1 MSFLSSRIAQRLYSQ
16 KFLYFPSLGAAV
28 AVTPVWFS
36 ITADLH
42 MKQLS
47 YAIEQSFLD
56 YADCNFSS
64 SQNDYVYEFG
74 IESFTYSFGLLPL
87 VLPKPLSTS
96 TFFYWTLFM
105 LLYSLLPTTL
115 TWYFASPIP
124 FSPLAVCSTWVYLLA
139 IIGGAGVTA
148 QVRTV

>member
-1 MSFLSSRIAQRLYSQ
+1 M
-16 KFLYFPSLGAAV
+16 

-74 IESFTYSFGLLPL
+74 IASFTYSFGLLLL
-87 VLPKPLSTS
+87 VLPKPLSGPLEDLVAS
-96 TFFYWTLFM
+96 HLHNLYWTLFM
-105 LLYSLLPTTL
+105 LLYSFLSTTL
-115 TWYFASPIP
+115 T
-124 FSPLAVCSTWVYLLA
+124 
-139 IIGGAGVTA
+139 
-148 QVRTV
+148 